1 MREHHHH
8 QHHHRHHQEVRC
20 GIKGTRGNGKGRE
33 GKEKEKKKTETMS
46 LVQLS
51 HICSHLQ
58 NASLARL
65 GLTSIPYT
73 KLHLSLAL
81 LLQKQGFI
89 SQLKLGG
96 PSPPASVFGQ
106 GPRDNHHLTNYPHG
120 AAGRDRYSPEAA
132 LALVVRKRLTS
143 PQLQSLGFPPEAIE
157 FAQRHGRRTLE
168 DLERLG
174 WARQIPRFLS
184 DLRAQVDALVEE
196 RDEEFRRQ
204 SYESDRLHSTAEAN
218 RRIAQL
224 EEKLGDTPERRREI
238 AMRDVLA
245 GRSPAE
251 LEIYRK
257 YGNVPLHELET
268 TRFDLDTLTSLAG
281 KNSYMTEREINL
293 NGITIE
299 AMGLPVSKQSVTL
312 PVEDFQDPSLMETE
326 GLVTQENRASRRLW
340 LGLKYYES
348 KPVITKAQMISKPT
362 KRVWLDSRDLGRI
375 VRGHQAGEVKP
386 LTRVGEIMAVSTDRG
401 LMEARECVE
410 RKIGGQPLCR
420 VW

>member
-1 MREHHHH
+1 
-8 QHHHRHHQEVRC
+8 
-20 GIKGTRGNGKGRE
+20 
-33 GKEKEKKKTETMS
+33 MS

-89 SQLKLGG
+89 SQVKLGG

-120 AAGRDRYSPEAA
+120 AAGRNRYSPEAA
-132 LALVVRKRLTS
+132 LALVVRKGLTS
-143 PQLQSLGFPPEAIE
+143 SQLQSLGFSQEAID
-157 FAQRHGRRTLE
+157 FAQQHGRRTLE
-168 DLERLG
+168 ELERLG
-174 WARQIPRFLS
+174 WAQQIPRFIS
-184 DLRAQVDALVEE
+184 DLRAQVDALAEE
-196 RDEEFRRQ
+196 REEQFVRQRDEAEQ
-204 SYESDRLHSTAEAN
+204 LDSAAEAN
-218 RRIAQL
+218 RRIALL
-224 EEKLGDTPERRREI
+224 EETVGGTPERRREI
-238 AMRDVLA
+238 VMRDVLA
-245 GRSPAE
+245 GRPSE
-251 LEIYRK
+251 QQEIFRRYSE
-257 YGNVPLHELET
+257 VPLHELESM
-268 TRFDLDTLTSLAG
+268 RFDLDTLNSVAG
-281 KNSYMTEREINL
+281 KNSYLSEREIKL

-299 AMGLPVSKQSVTL
+299 AMGLPVSNQSVTL
-312 PVEDFQDPSLMETE
+312 PIEDFQDPSHLETE
-326 GLVTQENRASRRLW
+326 GIVTRENRASRRLW

-348 KPVITKAQMISKPT
+348 KPVISKAQMVSKPT
-362 KRVWLDSRDLGRI
+362 KRVWLDSKALGKI

-386 LTRVGEIMAVSTDRG
+386 LTKVGEIMAVSTDRG